1 MADIIPKPSSE
12 LNTRSNMGANVNT
25 NSNKIPVAI
34 LGATGAV
41 GQRFIQLLQNHPLF
55 EIVAL
60 SASDRSEGKRYADA
74 AHWVIEGD
82 IPAAVCDQVLLP
94 TNASIVGAQA
104 DIRVAFSALPN
115 DSAQGAEPAF
125 AQAGVT
131 VFSNAS
137 FHRMLKDVP
146 LVITEVNAGH
156 LQLLKRQR
164 AARGWTG
171 GICCNT
177 NCTVSGPAMSLR
189 PLYDAFGVKRVFAVS
204 MQAESGAGY
213 PGVPSLDI
221 TDNVM
226 PFIKGEEDKMEAEAR
241 KLLGVLRED
250 GIEDAPID
258 LSAHC
263 NRVPVIDGHVVTM
276 SVELASPASPADV
289 VHVLDA
295 YRCAEVDGLP
305 MAPEQPVVVRSEAD
319 RPQPRRDRMTGKGMS
334 TVVGRV
340 RAEPLFGAC
349 GVKFVTLSHNTI
361 RGAAGGSLLN
371 AELAA
376 RWGLIC

>member
-1 MADIIPKPSSE
+1 MAQ
-12 LNTRSNMGANVNT
+12 
-25 NSNKIPVAI
+25 KIPVTV

-41 GQRFIQLLQNHPLF
+41 GQRFIQLLQDHPVF
-55 EIVAL
+55 EIAAL
-60 SASDRSEGKRYADA
+60 TASDRSEGKRYIDA
-74 AHWVIEGD
+74 VHWVIEGD
-82 IPAAVCDQVLLP
+82 VPVSVRDMVLLP
-94 TNASIVGAQA
+94 TQASILATRT
-104 DIRVAFSALPN
+104 DIRIAFSALPN
-115 DSAQGAEPAF
+115 DSAQIAEPDF
-125 AQAGVT
+125 AAAGVT

-137 FHRMLKDVP
+137 FHRMVKDVP
-146 LVITEVNAGH
+146 LVITEVNSTH
-156 LQLLKRQR
+156 LQLLQRQR
-164 AARGWTG
+164 AMRGWSG
-171 GICCNT
+171 GIVCNT

-204 MQAESGAGY
+204 LQAESGAGY

-241 KLLGVLRED
+241 KLLGLLRD
-250 GIEDAPID
+250 DHIEDAPLA

-263 NRVPVIDGHVVTM
+263 NRVPVTDGHIVTM
-276 SVELASPASPADV
+276 SVELASPATPADAIRA
-289 VHVLDA
+289 LTE
-295 YRCAEVDGLP
+295 YRCADVFGLY
-305 MAPEQPVVVRSEAD
+305 MAPDQPVVVRSESD

-376 RWGLIC
+376 RWGLVSR